1 MTIIEEGVVVRTAF
15 SRRAVVA
22 RAFGVTL
29 IAVLAAPPAAA
40 QRSAAA
46 RISPAPA
53 AGPAAGEDDRY
64 FAHANALRARILD
77 QATWAAIG
85 GGECREG
92 ALRVF
97 ETDTAANGVAPV
109 IKTIAE
115 LERTIIARGA
125 EAPLDTA
132 PVRQLLATVI
142 GWESG
147 ITRPKWDVAAKQE
160 PREAIAAGLT
170 GEFLNPVTKKC
181 ELLAP
186 FDTMRIVMPE
196 GVLIAPPPSK
206 DPLVMVESGPAGL
219 NRLRDQFFALSRADV
234 SSVMT
239 YTHVIAVAYWR
250 DYAVLA
256 VNRPAELRGA
266 VLQKKTAGGSAYLF
280 HRVNGEWRLLTIT
293 RTWS

>member
-1 MTIIEEGVVVRTAF
+1 MTIIEEEAVVRTAL
-15 SRRAVVA
+15 SRRAVVV
-22 RAFGVTL
+22 RALGVSL
-29 IAVLAAPPAAA
+29 IAVLAAVPAAA
-40 QRSAAA
+40 QRSGAS
-46 RISPAPA
+46 RVSPAPA

-64 FAHANALRARILD
+64 FAYANALRARILD

-97 ETDTAANGVAPV
+97 ETDTAANGSALAM
-109 IKTIAE
+109 KSIAE
-115 LERTIIARGA
+115 LERIIIARGA
-125 EAPLDTA
+125 EVPLDTA

-147 ITRPKWDVAAKQE
+147 ISRPKWDVTGKQK

-186 FDTMRIVMPE
+186 FDTMRIVLPE
-196 GVLIAPPPSK
+196 GAAVAPPPSRS
-206 DPLVMVESGPAGL
+206 PLVLVETGAAGI
-219 NRLRDQFFALSRADV
+219 NRLRDQFFATTREDV
-234 SSVMT
+234 SSVLT

-250 DYAVLA
+250 DYAVVA

-266 VLQKKTAGGSAYLF
+266 LLQKKTAGGAAYLF
-280 HRVNGEWRLLTIT
+280 HRVDGEWRLVTIT